1 VHDARSGD
9 FMRVPI
15 GKLRRGGE
23 HADRSYGRA
32 WTSSVSSPNVTLSR
46 AQVEGSLASILMRVP
61 EAEVRLVGTASSVLR
76 GIDLPAND
84 IDIVFNRRA
93 GVDSW
98 FGVLSGYLDADR
110 APAWIADSQQ
120 YFARMHDGDVTIE
133 LSTVEIETD
142 ADTMEC
148 FGEGPWR
155 YFDFVPC
162 GSRTVPAV
170 ATELRL
176 ITEVS
181 RGRTDRYRPIVDYLR
196 GVGCD
201 VGLIRRGLAHA
212 GVAQDATAQIIAE
225 LSPG

>member
-1 VHDARSGD
+1 
-9 FMRVPI
+9 MRAAI
-15 GKLRRGGE
+15 GS
-23 HADRSYGRA
+23 HGRA

-76 GIDLPAND
+76 GIELPAND
-84 IDIVFNRRA
+84 IDILFYDRS

-98 FGVLSGYLDADR
+98 FGVLSAHFDPDR

-120 YFARMHDGDVTIE
+120 YFARLHDGDVTIE
-133 LSTVEIETD
+133 LSTVEIESD

-155 YFDFVPC
+155 YFDLVAC
-162 GSRTVPAV
+162 GARTVPAV

-181 RGRTDRYRPIVDYLR
+181 RGRTDRYRAIVEHLR

-201 VGLIRRGLAHA
+201 VALVRRGLAQA
-212 GVAQDATAQIIAE
+212 GVAQDATVQIIAE
-225 LSPG
+225 LSPGDRR

>member
-1 VHDARSGD
+1 
-9 FMRVPI
+9 
-15 GKLRRGGE
+15 
-23 HADRSYGRA
+23 
-32 WTSSVSSPNVTLSR
+32 
-46 AQVEGSLASILMRVP
+46 VEGSLASILMRVP

-98 FGVLSGYLDADR
+98 FGVLSADLDVDR

-162 GSRTVPAV
+162 GSRTVWVPEARLGSGACVLCCSFRACGGGSGRVEADV
-170 ATELRL
+170 AMVGWPWMDRFRL
-176 ITEVS
+176 LGGT
-181 RGRTDRYRPIVDYLR
+181 R
-196 GVGCD
+196 
-201 VGLIRRGLAHA
+201 
-212 GVAQDATAQIIAE
+212 
-225 LSPG
+225 